1 MPPANPKASN
11 TVTRRTL
18 LSAVSAMSVL
28 SLSQWPGRAFAADL
42 DVDAF
47 LALSQKL
54 TQQDDLSAD
63 IAADML
69 AAFSATGQAEDLAVL
84 AEDENDEALANAV
97 VASWYTGVSPDQ
109 DDFQVVTYTDALIWQ
124 AMDYTKP
131 MAYCG
136 GEVGYWADP
145 PSA

>member
-69 AAFSATGQAEDLAVL
+69 AAFSATGQAEDLAAL
-84 AEDENDEALANAV
+84 AEDEADEALANAV
-97 VASWYTGVSPDQ
+97 VASWYSGVSPDQ
-109 DDFQVVTYTDALIWQ
+109 DDLQVLTYTDALIWQ

>member
-63 IAADML
+63 SAADML

-109 DDFQVVTYTDALIWQ
+109 DDLQMVTYTDALIWQ